1 MGEFDSNKHNQVISP
16 LSVFALLLQYTQ
28 ILTSDMQQE
37 LLTEMKLG
45 DKVYQKCLY
54 NVYDDINRQINQ
66 NDSNGVIIQGETL
79 FPLLTVTFEL

>member
-1 MGEFDSNKHNQVISP
+1 M
-16 LSVFALLLQYTQ
+16 LQYTQ
-28 ILTSDMQQE
+28 TLTSEMQQE

-66 NDSNGVIIQGETL
+66 NDSNGIITQGETL
-79 FPLLTVTFEL
+79 FPLLTVKFKL

>member
-1 MGEFDSNKHNQVISP
+1 
-16 LSVFALLLQYTQ
+16 
-28 ILTSDMQQE
+28 MQQE

-45 DKVYQKCLY
+45 DKIYQKCLY